1 MTKTKA
7 DPKRSRIFFL
17 CLFGAISYVSYL
29 VLKPYL
35 SLVIV
40 AFLTVLL
47 FYPLYERALK
57 LFKGKSSIAVPVTIL
72 SIIAIFI
79 IPLLLFAN
87 LLINQAI
94 KFNDDITQV
103 VAGEDITYDQ
113 ILNKANEILD
123 KTPLSDYEIK
133 DENVREFVANTIKP
147 LGNYLLDKVINV
159 GTSSFSLIPNV
170 IVFITILASLFPAKD
185 KIITLVRKL
194 SPLDDDVDDIYLRRI
209 IAMSL
214 SMIKG
219 TFIIAIIQG
228 ILSGLLLYVLGVPYA
243 VFWAIVII
251 FASIIPVGAGIVLIP
266 IGIVYIILGDVGI
279 GAILILFYVL
289 FISNVDNFLRPRLVS
304 KDASLHPALTLL
316 GVLGGIQFFGFFG
329 IIYGPVILIFL
340 VTTIE
345 VYMKYYAKNEE
356 VVETNSKTLK
366 S

>member
-1 MTKTKA
+1 MSKIKS
-7 DPKRSRIFFL
+7 DPKRSRVFFL
-17 CLFGAISYVSYL
+17 VLFAAITYVSYL

-35 SLVIV
+35 SLVVI
-40 AFLTVLL
+40 AFLTVLF
-47 FYPLYERALK
+47 FYPLYEKILK
-57 LFKGKSSIAVPVTIL
+57 ISKGKTSIAVPITIVNIL
-72 SIIAIFI
+72 AIII

-87 LLINQAI
+87 LIINQAI
-94 KFNDDITQV
+94 KFNDDISEV
-103 VAGEDITYDQ
+103 VAGEDLTYDEV
-113 ILNKANEILD
+113 LSKTNEILD
-123 KTPLSDYEIK
+123 KTPLSEYEIK
-133 DENVREFVANTIKP
+133 DENVRDFVANTLKP
-147 LGNYLLDKVINV
+147 IGSFLLDKVINV
-159 GTSSFSLIPNV
+159 GTSSFSLIPNI

-185 KIITLVRKL
+185 KIINLVRSL
-194 SPLDDDVDDIYLRRI
+194 SPLDDDVDDIYLRRV

-219 TFIIAIIQG
+219 TFIIAIVQGLLSG
-228 ILSGLLLYVLGVPYA
+228 ILMYGLGVPYA

-266 IGIVYIILGDVGI
+266 MGIVYIILGDVAQGI
-279 GAILILFYVL
+279 ALILFYILV
-289 FISNVDNFLRPRLVS
+289 ISNIDNFLRPRLVS

-356 VVETNSKTLK
+356 VIERK
-366 S
+366 